1 MPERLPRPLALARR
15 HSALLAALFV
25 LLAAFAAP
33 YLVPADPDSAVF
45 RVGTL
50 GALLLLACFLP
61 VRTALERHNARDL
74 ACGFFFALIFAVCV
88 ELGCELGHYGE
99 LLPGMGSLLR
109 RLAVP
114 VMAAPLLGALSSFLF
129 ALAPLRAHTPRR
141 MPFGAFFALLAL
153 CYGAVLLALWPGV
166 ISYDFA
172 HEIRQYGSGVYEA
185 AHPVFHTLLLGT
197 IYRIGEALFGS
208 MTAGAALYSVVQ
220 LLAVAALYAWACAF
234 LSRRVPLPVTLVAA
248 AGFALLPFHGVLAVS
263 TAKDPLFSA
272 LCVALCL
279 LLWEVAEDPAAF
291 LTSRPRLVRFAA
303 VCLLLSLLRHNAVF
317 ATLPACLCMLL
328 CARGRRS
335 PSPSAPAERPSSP
348 VLYRRRAAAL
358 CLVTLVLCAGVPK
371 GLEALLGAEKTPGS
385 ELMSIPC
392 QQLMRTAQRANL
404 TEAERAEISA
414 WFSDATH
421 TYRPHCADPAKGGNF
436 DFGRYQRSPRA
447 FWSMYLRYGVRHPR
461 IYLEAFLENTIGLWY
476 PGDTSHAHA
485 LSGEQNEFI
494 YMNTVYPFA
503 EGEYDIEARSLLP
516 ALQRLLYSTMHKARH
531 ERYAF
536 IAALFC
542 PATYSFVLLLTT
554 LLLAKRGQRRLA
566 LTTLPLWGILL
577 SVLFSAGVFVRYA
590 YPIMS
595 GAPLLLALA
604 LFERRD

>member
-1 MPERLPRPLALARR
+1 MMAERLLRR
-15 HSALLAALFV
+15 YSAPLAALFV

-50 GALLLLACFLP
+50 GALLVLACYVP
-61 VRTALERHNARDL
+61 VRAALGRRSPREL
-74 ACGFFFALIFAVCV
+74 AYGFFLALVFAVCV
-88 ELGCELGHYGE
+88 ELGCELTHYGE

-114 VMAAPLLGALSSFLF
+114 LMAAPLLGALASFLF
-129 ALAPLRAHTPRR
+129 ALPPLRACAPRR
-141 MPFGAFFALLAL
+141 VPFGAFFAPLAL

-172 HEIRQYGSGVYEA
+172 HEIRQYSSGVYEA

-197 IYRIGEALFGS
+197 IYRAGEALFGS

-234 LSRRVPLPVTLVAA
+234 LSRRVPLPVTLIAT

-272 LCVALCL
+272 LCVVLCL
-279 LLWEVAEDPAAF
+279 LLWEIAEDPAAF
-291 LTSRPRLVRFAA
+291 LTGRMRIIRFAA
-303 VCLLLSLLRHNAVF
+303 VCLLLSLLRHNAIF

-328 CARGRRS
+328 CTRGRRK
-335 PSPSAPAERPSSP
+335 
-348 VLYRRRAAAL
+348 RAAAL
-358 CLVTLVLCAGVPK
+358 CLATLVLCAGVPK

-392 QQLMRTAQRANL
+392 QQLMRTAERADL
-404 TEAERAEISA
+404 TEAELEEISA
-414 WFSDATH
+414 WFSGATH
-421 TYRPHCADPAKGGNF
+421 TYRSHCADPAKGGNF
-436 DFGRYQRSPRA
+436 DLGRYQRSPRS
-447 FWSMYLRYGVRHPR
+447 FWSMYLRYGVRYPR

-485 LSGEQNEFI
+485 LSGEQGEYI
-494 YMNTVYPFA
+494 YMNTAYPFA
-503 EGEYDIEARSLLP
+503 EGEYAIEARSLLP
-516 ALQRLLYSTMHKARH
+516 ALQRLLYATMHKARH

-536 IAALFC
+536 LSALFC

-604 LFERRD
+604 LSGRKD